1 MIFGDFHILKMRSF
15 HWNVAF
21 PIRFSAA
28 QCGFRQEGLMKRG
41 PGRSRHQLMG
51 LVSPVIHGLKP
62 RNGDLPESSL
72 SASSY
77 LYNPVNF
84 KNLNHQ
90 HPSTTSVLGS
100 SPLGLC

>member
-1 MIFGDFHILKMRSF
+1 MILGDFHILKMRSF

-28 QCGFRQEGLMKRG
+28 QCGFRQEGLMKSG

-72 SASSY
+72 SIRFSKVLSVACRKNVCSI
-77 LYNPVNF
+77 LLRNF
-84 KNLNHQ
+84 DLIIE
-90 HPSTTSVLGS
+90 L
-100 SPLGLC
+100 